1 MKYSIIILLLISQVC
16 IGQTFTTRVSQKVI
30 GREDVLQVEYVA
42 DNVNMDQFNLP
53 RFANWTMVAGP
64 DLSTSK
70 ILSGNTVSQQTIYA
84 VMLKPRVGGVLV
96 VPGATALINN
106 KPQRSNQVS
115 VQVKNTSHVGGVQS
129 VQSQQ
134 PTSLLD
140 LLPDQLPANQSL
152 RAGEDALEK
161 IKRNMFVRLEVSK
174 QNCFVG
180 EPIIATYKLCT
191 RLKSR
196 SKVVKQPAF
205 NGCTVV
211 ELTNSYQ
218 DQHIEKIDGEDYNVF
233 IIRKVQL
240 TPLDSGSLSLPSVE
254 VENDVSFHNVSG
266 IGSTDVFGNRIGPKE
281 NHVVKLQ
288 NRPLTINVK
297 ALPPYVGN
305 GILSGAIGDFN
316 ISIQPGEEEFTTNG
330 INHLHLIIQGT
341 GNLKPIKVPVMN
353 WPKGIESFEAA
364 ETEEIDRESNPLIN
378 RKIFTIPFSADKMG
392 NYILPQVL
400 FTYFDPN
407 SKTYVNKATPSFLL
421 KVIPGSNNIISKSDQ
436 FSTEEDFGQ
445 RLFIFLG
452 VGLLAIILGVAWYSG
467 TRRSKLP
474 SEVIT
479 PAKEVDTPR
488 SINSEMLS
496 TEYLYNIL
504 QLELGENTSFFY
516 KNLSKNLSDYLNNR
530 FKIKPNEIAIYANN
544 NLTHS
549 VLLFKLDE
557 LIKKCTLGMY
567 TPAINQEE
575 AMRHRLQAIELLE
588 NLDRTL

>member
-1 MKYSIIILLLISQVC
+1 MKYCIVILLLLWQVC
-16 IGQTFTTRVSQKVI
+16 IGQSFTTRVSQKVI

-42 DNVNMDQFNLP
+42 DNVDMDQFNLP
-53 RFANWTMVAGP
+53 RFANWTMVSGP
-64 DLSTSK
+64 DLSSSK

-115 VQVKNTSHVGGVQS
+115 VQVKNTSHIGGTS
-129 VQSQQ
+129 PATAQ
-134 PTSLLD
+134 PQPSLLD

-152 RAGEDALEK
+152 RAGEDAVEK

-211 ELTNSYQ
+211 ELTSSYQ
-218 DQHIEKIDGEDYNVF
+218 NQHIEKIDGEEYNVF

-240 TPLDSGSLSLPSVE
+240 TPLDSGKLMLPTAE
-254 VENDVSFHNVSG
+254 VENDVSFRTASG
-266 IGSTDVFGNRIGPKE
+266 SSSTDVFGNRIGPTE

-288 NRPLTINVK
+288 NKSLAIIVK
-297 ALPPYVGN
+297 SLPPYVGN
-305 GILSGAIGDFN
+305 GILSGAIGDFT
-316 ISIQPGEEEFTTNG
+316 ITIQPGEEEFTTNG
-330 INHLHLIIQGT
+330 TNHLHLIIQGA
-341 GNLKPIKVPVMN
+341 GNLKPVKVPVMN
-353 WPKGIESFEAA
+353 WPKGIESFEAT
-364 ETEEIDRESNPLIN
+364 ETEEIDRDANPVIN

-407 SKTYVNKATPSFLL
+407 AKTYVNKVTPSFLL
-421 KVIPGSNNIISKSDQ
+421 KVVPGSNNIIKKSAQ
-436 FSTEEDFGQ
+436 FINDDDFDQ
-445 RLFIFLG
+445 RLYIFIG
-452 VGLLAIILGVAWYSG
+452 VGLLAIVLGVAWYSG
-467 TRRSKLP
+467 TRRAKLP
-474 SEVIT
+474 PEIIT
-479 PAKEVDTPR
+479 PVKEVVPPVT
-488 SINSEMLS
+488 NNEMLS
-496 TEYLYNIL
+496 TAYLYNIL
-504 QLELGENTSFFY
+504 QLEPGENTSFFY
-516 KNLSKNLSDYLNNR
+516 KNLNRNLGEYLNQR
-530 FKIKPNEIAIYANN
+530 FKIKPSEIIEYANKH
-544 NLTHS
+544 LTQS
-549 VLLFKLDE
+549 VLLLKMDE
-557 LIKKCTLGMY
+557 LIKQCTLGMY
-567 TPAINQEE
+567 TPAFNQEE
-575 AMRHRLQAIELLE
+575 AMQHRLQAIELLE